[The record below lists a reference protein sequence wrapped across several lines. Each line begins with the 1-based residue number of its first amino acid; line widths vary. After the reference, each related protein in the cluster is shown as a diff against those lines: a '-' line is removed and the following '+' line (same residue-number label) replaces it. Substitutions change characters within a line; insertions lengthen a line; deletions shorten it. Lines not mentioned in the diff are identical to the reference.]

1 MQTATL
7 HTHTQ
12 SLLTGPAEVPDV
24 ISRDKAAEE
33 HKGALSLSYEG
44 KEGGQTENRGGVEFR
59 AGQWFRDRDGVKRI
73 RGDKTKP
80 WRKERE
86 NVKTMNEGGEKM
98 PSHRNKR
105 RGDAGKEN
113 RRG

>member
-1 MQTATL
+1 M
-7 HTHTQ
+7 
-12 SLLTGPAEVPDV
+12 
-24 ISRDKAAEE
+24 
-33 HKGALSLSYEG
+33 KG
-44 KEGGQTENRGGVEFR
+44 KGGGETENRRAVEFR
-59 AGQWFRDRDGVKRI
+59 AGQWFRDRDGGKRI
-73 RGDKTKP
+73 REEKTKP

-98 PSHRNKR
+98 PSHRGRNKR